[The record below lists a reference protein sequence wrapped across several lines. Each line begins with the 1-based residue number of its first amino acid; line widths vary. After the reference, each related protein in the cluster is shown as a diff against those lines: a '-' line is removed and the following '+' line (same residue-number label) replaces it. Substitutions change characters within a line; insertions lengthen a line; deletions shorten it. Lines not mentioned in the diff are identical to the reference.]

1 RLLSPSSA
9 FTASYVD
16 LEGEN
21 LARRRLLGVMAPK
34 KLRSSSTAAWG
45 LVRRQHGVVTRAQLL
60 ALGFSTDA
68 IRHRVAMGRLH
79 PLWRGVYA
87 VGRPTVSERG
97 RWMAAVLSCGPEALL
112 SHRSAA
118 GLWRILRPF
127 HTLEVVAPEERR
139 RHRPGI
145 AVHRRNGLEP
155 AHRRVVDGIPVTD
168 IVTTLIDLATCVND
182 GLLIRAVNQADRM
195 ELIDAEGLRT
205 ALDRERSRPGV
216 GRLRSLLDR
225 QGAAFADTLLE
236 LRFLDLVRA
245 AGLPE
250 PELQADVNGY
260 RVDFYWPA
268 LGLVV
273 ETDGPRD
280 HRTPSQQTRDRRRD
294 HEHSVEGLTPLR
306 FTEAQVR
313 HEPEHV
319 RRTLVAVAGRL
330 GRETGPAQAGL
341 RPESSRL

>member
-1 RLLSPSSA
+1 
-9 FTASYVD
+9 
-16 LEGEN
+16 
-21 LARRRLLGVMAPK
+21 MAPK
-34 KLRSSSTAAWG
+34 KLRSPSTAAWE
-45 LVRRQHGVVTRAQLL
+45 LARRQHGVVARAQLL

-79 PLWRGVYA
+79 PLRRGVYA

-97 RWMAAVLSCGPEALL
+97 RWMGAVLSCGPEALL

-118 GLWRILRPF
+118 GLWQILRPS
-127 HTLEVVAPEERR
+127 HALEVVVPGERR

-145 AVHRRNGLEP
+145 LVHRRSGLES
-155 AHRRVVDGIPVTD
+155 AHRRVVDGIPVTE
-168 IVTTLIDLATCVND
+168 IVTTLIDLAACVND
-182 GLLIRAVNQADRM
+182 GLLIRAVNQADRL
-195 ELIDAEGLRT
+195 ELVDAEGLRA
-205 ALDRERSRPGV
+205 ALERERSRPGL
-216 GRLRSLLDR
+216 GRLKSLLDR
-225 QGAAFADTLLE
+225 QGGAFADSLLE

-250 PELQADVNGY
+250 PEPQAHVNGY
-260 RVDFYWPA
+260 RVDFHWPQ
-268 LGLVV
+268 LGLVA

-294 HEHSVEGLTPLR
+294 HRHAVEGLTSLR

-319 RRTLVAVAGRL
+319 RATLVAVARRL
-330 GRETGPAQAGL
+330 GREAGPAQAGL